1 MNNNPKK
8 ASRREMQRRVAA
20 AHQARQADALPGDL
34 EALLVAYE
42 PSGDL
47 GILWPDVTDV
57 FCSTMRASHIR
68 GVESFKKHLSVVAHF
83 LLWRRSLSKSVTFPD
98 TFTQANVDEYYL
110 HGINASDRTR
120 NDYRNRLTN
129 MCRRVN
135 PTADSVL
142 LVPGAPHRSVRPG
155 FSDNDMAKICWAVT
169 RERSPLVRRQLQAVV
184 GLCAGA
190 GLSATDIRYLTAERV
205 IDHDETGIEVR
216 IAGPASRVVWV
227 REDFESLVRAGV
239 SGLRFGDLVVGA
251 KQSRRNVVG
260 NVVDRAA
267 LHDCPHFDASR
278 LRSTWLMWLMN
289 QPVALSVIMYAAGLK
304 TARTLVD
311 LLAYQDNAD
320 LTDGHVNELR
330 NGRSS

>member
-1 MNNNPKK
+1 
-8 ASRREMQRRVAA
+8 
-20 AHQARQADALPGDL
+20 
-34 EALLVAYE
+34 
-42 PSGDL
+42 
-47 GILWPDVTDV
+47 
-57 FCSTMRASHIR
+57 
-68 GVESFKKHLSVVAHF
+68 
-83 LLWRRSLSKSVTFPD
+83 
-98 TFTQANVDEYYL
+98 
-110 HGINASDRTR
+110 
-120 NDYRNRLTN
+120 

-135 PTADSVL
+135 PTGLVL

-155 FSDNDMAKICWAVT
+155 FSDNDMAKICWAVRGT
-169 RERSPLVRRQLQAVV
+169 IAAGAAPTASRCRVVRR
-184 GLCAGA
+184 A

-227 REDFESLVRAGV
+227 REDFESLVQAGV

-251 KQSRRNVVG
+251 KQSRNVVG

-278 LRSTWLMWLMN
+278 LRSTWLMWQN

-320 LTDGHVNELR
+320 LTDGHVNELHRAVVMISADTVLAEHIVDTSNMVDMLIAGYR
-330 NGRSS
+330 NCNRGRHRHAPLRQLLTPCTSLPITSAP